1 MGASAPRS
9 QDTPFL
15 PDFCDI
21 RAVFAVVL
29 TGELLA
35 LVLALCLC
43 AWALGWPRASTR
55 RWAA

>member
-35 LVLALCLC
+35 LVLALMSVP
-43 AWALGWPRASTR
+43 ALEF
-55 RWAA
+55 